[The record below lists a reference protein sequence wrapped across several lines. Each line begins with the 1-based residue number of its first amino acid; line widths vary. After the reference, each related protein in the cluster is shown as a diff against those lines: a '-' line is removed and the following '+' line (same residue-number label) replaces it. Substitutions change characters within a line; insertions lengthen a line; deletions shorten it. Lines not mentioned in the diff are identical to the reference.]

1 MGGKK
6 MLNQGSKAPEIKLN
20 DKDGNTVK
28 LSDFNGK
35 KVIVYFYSKDNTS
48 G

>member
-1 MGGKK
+1 
-6 MLNQGSKAPEIKLN
+6 MLNQGIKAPEIVLN
-20 DKDGNTVK
+20 DKNGNVVK
-28 LSDFNGK
+28 LSNFIGK

>member
-1 MGGKK
+1 
-6 MLNQGSKAPEIKLN
+6 MLKEGIKAPEIVLN
-20 DKDGNTVK
+20 DKDGNIVK
-28 LSDFNGK
+28 LSDFKEK